1 MSPSQ
6 AFALRFL
13 LPATLGG
20 LIALAVLLFAPEW
33 VYPDHKSTSFGW
45 LEHPA
50 SSELNERTA
59 DELEQSADTLANDQ
73 WHGPVSYSN
82 AVNTAAPSVV
92 NIYTRKLVQRKTHP
106 MLNNPYFERFFENS
120 PEPRERMQSSLGS
133 GVILTADG
141 HIITNYH
148 VIAGADEIV
157 VSLHDGRDANAS
169 VVGSDPES
177 DLAVLKI
184 ELAPVTPIKNQQQ
197 ATAVGDV
204 VLAIGNPFGV
214 GQTVTMGIV
223 SATGRN
229 KVGLNT
235 YENYIQ
241 TDAAINPGNS
251 GGALINAHGELVGIN
266 TAIFSQSGGSEGIS
280 FAIPADNAIRAMN
293 DISTYGTTIRG
304 WLGIEVQEATP
315 ELLKSLRLPTALT
328 GLLVTGIVP
337 NGPAQQSGL
346 SVGDIL
352 VRINNEDASNAR
364 DAMNRIAELRPG
376 DAISVDYLR
385 KGEIH
390 STRATAGLREQN

>member
-13 LPATLGG
+13 LPATIGG
-20 LIALAVLLFAPEW
+20 LIALMVLLFVPEW
-33 VYPDHKSTSFGW
+33 VYP
-45 LEHPA
+45 EHQQSI
-50 SSELNERTA
+50 SSDLH
-59 DELEQSADTLANDQ
+59 DELLLPNEQKEDPPQHITNE
-73 WHGPVSYSN
+73 WIGPVSYSD
-82 AVNTAAPSVV
+82 AVNSAAPSVV
-92 NIYTRKLVQRKTHP
+92 NIYTRKLVQRKTNP

-120 PEPRERMQSSLGS
+120 PAPRERMQSSLGS
-133 GVILTADG
+133 GVILSTEG

-169 VVGSDPES
+169 IVGSDPES

-184 ELAPVTPIKNQQQ
+184 ALTSVTPIKQQQ
-197 ATAVGDV
+197 SGIAVGDV

-214 GQTVTMGIV
+214 GQTVTMGII

-251 GGALINAHGELVGIN
+251 GGALINARGELVGIN

-280 FAIPADNAIRAMN
+280 FAIPADNAIRAMK

-315 ELLKSLRLPTALT
+315 ELLNSLRLPTALT
-328 GLLVTGIVP
+328 GLLVTGIFP
-337 NGPAQQSGL
+337 DGPAEQSGL
-346 SVGDIL
+346 NVGDII
-352 VRINNEDASNAR
+352 VKINNEDASNAR

-376 DAISVDYLR
+376 DAISVNYLR
-385 KGEIH
+385 NGETH
-390 STRATAGLREQN
+390 STKATAGLRE